1 MTQTEGHRLD
11 TGDIFPDLQ
20 LKLVGGG
27 TLELPLAGPQHVALI
42 VYRGHF

>member
-1 MTQTEGHRLD
+1 MSQTEGRRLD
-11 TGDIFPDLQ
+11 AGDIFPDLQ

-27 TLELPLAGPQHVALI
+27 TLELPPATRHVALV